1 MRLKVNFHSSQTILL
16 CCETQIRRT
25 DPMKQ
30 SILLTAML
38 AAGIAGSTLFAADV
52 KKDAAP
58 AAKTAPAAEVKPFW
72 TSWPEKLAEYNGKT
86 LTKKDFVAELNK
98 QFPGGKIPAEVNAQL
113 QGMGAELV
121 KSMVI
126 NDLMV
131 DAMKKAGF
139 IPSEKAAKE
148 FIEADIKKMP
158 KEQLDVITKQLAM
171 RKKTLAQYIDEIA
184 ANKDAQQQIAMQ
196 SFLQKT
202 IYKGINVT
210 EADAE
215 KFYKAN
221 PAMFESPADPEN
233 ALRASHI
240 LIIVDPKADAKT
252 KKAAKDKAE
261 AILIELKANPAIFEA
276 KAKSESACPSS
287 ANGGSLGAFQKGQMV
302 PEFEKA
308 VIALKDG
315 QISEVVET
323 QFGYHIIRRDAL
335 KKKDMIPF
343 AQIKDQLIASL
354 KAEKEQR
361 ALMDFVA
368 AREKAAKVKYF
379 IKFPAMPAMPQLQ

>member
-1 MRLKVNFHSSQTILL
+1 
-16 CCETQIRRT
+16 
-25 DPMKQ
+25 MKQ

-58 AAKTAPAAEVKPFW
+58 AAKAAPAAEVKPFW

-86 LTKKDFVAELNK
+86 LTKKDFIAELNK
-98 QFPGGKIPAEVNAQL
+98 QFPNGQIPPEVNAQL

-126 NDLMV
+126 NDLMI

-139 IPSEKAAKE
+139 IPSQKAAKE

-196 SFLQKT
+196 SFLQNT
-202 IYKGINVT
+202 VYKGISVT

-233 ALRASHI
+233 AMRASHI
-240 LIIVDPKADAKT
+240 LIMVDPKADAKT

-261 AILIELKANPAIFEA
+261 AILVELKANPAIFEA
-276 KAKSESACPSS
+276 KAKSDSACPSS

-315 QISEVVET
+315 QISEIVET

-335 KKKDMIPF
+335 KKKDMLPF

-379 IKFPAMPAMPQLQ
+379 IQFPVMPAMPQMQ

>member
-1 MRLKVNFHSSQTILL
+1 
-16 CCETQIRRT
+16 
-25 DPMKQ
+25 MKQ

-38 AAGIAGSTLFAADV
+38 AAGLTGATLFAAAP
-52 KKDAAP
+52 KAETKAA
-58 AAKTAPAAEVKPFW
+58 AAKTEEVKPFW

-86 LTKKDFVAELNK
+86 LTKKEFVAEFTK
-98 QFPGGKIPAEVNAQL
+98 QLPNGQLPPELNAQM

-126 NDLMV
+126 NDLML
-131 DAMKKAGF
+131 DAMKKAG
-139 IPSEKAAKE
+139 IVPSAKAAKE

-158 KEQLDVITKQLAM
+158 KEQIEVITKQLAM

-196 SFLQKT
+196 SFLQNH

-210 EADAE
+210 AADAE

-221 PAMFESPADPEN
+221 PAMFETGADP
-233 ALRASHI
+233 AGSMRASHI
-240 LIIVDPKADAKT
+240 LIMVDEKADAAT
-252 KKAAKDKAE
+252 KKAAKAKTE
-261 AILIELKANPAIFEA
+261 AILAEIKANPAVFEA
-276 KAKSESACPSS
+276 KAKTESQCPSG

-308 VIALKDG
+308 VITLKDG
-315 QISEVVET
+315 QISEIVET
-323 QFGYHIIRRDAL
+323 QYGYHIIRRDAL
-335 KKKDMIPF
+335 QGKKTMPF
-343 AQIKDQLIASL
+343 DQIKEQLIASL

-361 ALMDFVA
+361 ALMA
-368 AREKAAKVKYF
+368 YIAKLEKAAKVTYF
-379 IKFPAMPAMPQLQ
+379 VKAPAMPAMQMMQ